1 MEGITKLVNKM
12 HQRIGMI
19 SRSSNSVQET
29 KSHHNMLV
37 CQTTTFS
44 PICLSMSLNDC
55 SIIDK
60 HLLNTYK
67 YRLKHMTNDAK
78 HSIFISEKRGGI
90 GVQCFTIEYVGAL
103 IRDIEV
109 FITKEDRVTAH
120 ALLASIDETKKQSL
134 WKLLC
139 DGKLPTYSSAY
150 SRTNNLHIS
159 GRRTIKYLQDVE
171 VPISDT
177 ISYDHTHTMERAIK
191 TTSSLGFML
200 RDLEF
205 CSRFN
210 DELLLK
216 EQKS

>member
-1 MEGITKLVNKM
+1 
-12 HQRIGMI
+12 
-19 SRSSNSVQET
+19 
-29 KSHHNMLV
+29 
-37 CQTTTFS
+37 
-44 PICLSMSLNDC
+44 
-55 SIIDK
+55 
-60 HLLNTYK
+60 
-67 YRLKHMTNDAK
+67 MTNDAK

-159 GRRTIKYLQDVE
+159 ERRTIKYLQDVE